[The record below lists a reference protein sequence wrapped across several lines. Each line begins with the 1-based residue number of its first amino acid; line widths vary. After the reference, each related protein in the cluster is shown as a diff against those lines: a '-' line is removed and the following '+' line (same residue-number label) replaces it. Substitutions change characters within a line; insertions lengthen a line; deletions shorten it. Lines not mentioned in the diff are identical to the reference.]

1 MTRQLEQ
8 YLQTISEDP
17 RASIKLFALGDDFDE
32 KYVDGED
39 EPSGDV
45 LGPHRKLYC
54 IGRDTED
61 NGLVRERLRNHLDT
75 RIDEL
80 EQFDDISSKWSQ
92 PKYCAK
98 FGGMDS
104 LGVETSLAVIS
115 QLERKDS
122 VQ

>member
-45 LGPHRKLYC
+45 LGPH
-54 IGRDTED
+54 I
-61 NGLVRERLRNHLDT
+61 
-75 RIDEL
+75 
-80 EQFDDISSKWSQ
+80 
-92 PKYCAK
+92 
-98 FGGMDS
+98 
-104 LGVETSLAVIS
+104 ETSQGWFS
-115 QLERKDS
+115 MERYRR
-122 VQ
+122 